1 MTKSAGPPHWEG
13 RMKLPLSVSLSVKCF
28 SVHFLSVFFH
38 DPPLQYFHIK
48 REGLLEQENCSTKG
62 AVSLILINMCLSYQI
77 RVLARPCHPCQT
89 FSEFDALLH
98 YQGSTN

>member
-1 MTKSAGPPHWEG
+1 MG
-13 RMKLPLSVSLSVKCF
+13 RSYEITVVCQSVSKVFFCS
-28 SVHFLSVFFH
+28 FLSVFFH